1 MRPVPALLA
10 LALLAGC
17 GARDE
22 APRSELLAGAGA
34 AVEQPRAEFA
44 AATPAAAA
52 TDPAAPAVTAGW
64 LATFADAQL
73 DTLVAEALTG
83 SRDLA
88 GAVARL
94 EQAKSRARQ
103 AGADLGPTIGF
114 AAQANGSDSTAGA
127 SSQNGGAGLSLT
139 WEADIWGRV
148 ASGVAAEQARFQA
161 SALDYAWARESLA
174 ANVAKALFF
183 ARLCAAQE
191 ALASD
196 TTAQLD
202 RLVTIAQARQK
213 IGKAAADEV
222 ARAEAAAAEAKQR
235 QTGASAAREEAVR
248 SLEVL
253 LGRHPAATL
262 DVGSTLPAVPDAPPA
277 GLPSQLLE
285 RRPDLVAATRRVAAA
300 FNQVES
306 AKAARLPRLSLTA
319 GGGVASGEF
328 QGINAQGA
336 FWSLAGNLLG
346 PIYDGGRLKE
356 QVVIEQGKQQEALA
370 AYAQTALQAFQ
381 QVENGLG
388 TGARLAQRR
397 AQLATALTA
406 REQAVKAATAKRTVG
421 QVSDDVVIAATLDQ
435 LQTRALD
442 LSVQHDQLATRVA
455 LHLAL
460 GGGFA
465 APPATPDDTAP
476 ASKAIAK

>member
-1 MRPVPALLA
+1 MRCVPALIA
-10 LALLAGC
+10 IALLAGC
-17 GARDE
+17 GARE
-22 APRSELLAGAGA
+22 EPATPQLLAGAGA
-34 AVEQPRAEFA
+34 AVEQPRSSFA
-44 AATPAAAA
+44 AGN
-52 TDPAAPAVTAGW
+52 DPAAPAVTAGW
-64 LATFADAQL
+64 LATFGDAQL
-73 DTLVAEALTG
+73 DALVAEALAG
-83 SRDLA
+83 NRDLA
-88 GAVARL
+88 GATARL

-114 AAQANGSDSTAGA
+114 AAGASGSGASAGA
-127 SSQNGGAGLSLT
+127 ADLNQGSGAGLSLS
-139 WEADIWGRV
+139 WELDVWGRISSAV
-148 ASGVAAEQARFQA
+148 ASEQAKVEA
-161 SALDYAWARESLA
+161 TALDFAWARESLA
-174 ANVAKALFF
+174 ANVAKALFL

-191 ALASD
+191 ALGTETVA
-196 TTAQLD
+196 AFE
-202 RLVTIAQARQK
+202 RLAEIARAKEK

-222 ARAEAAAAEAKQR
+222 ARADAAAAEAKQR
-235 QTGASAAREEAVR
+235 LTGATAAREEAVR

-253 LGRHPAATL
+253 LGRYPEAKLAAGA
-262 DVGSTLPAVPDAPPA
+262 VLPAVPAAVPA

-285 RRPDLVAATRRVAAA
+285 RRPDIVAATRRVAAA

-306 AKAARLPRLSLTA
+306 AKAARLPRLSITA
-319 GGGVASGEF
+319 TGGVASGDF

-336 FWSLAGNLLG
+336 FWSLVGNFMG

-397 AQLATALTA
+397 EQLATSVAA
-406 REQAVKAATAKRTVG
+406 RDQAVKAATAKRTIG
-421 QVSDDVVIAATLDQ
+421 QVGDDVVVAAQLEQ

-442 LSVQHDQLATRVA
+442 LAVQHDQLTARVG

-460 GGGFA
+460 GGGFE
-465 APPATPDDTAP
+465 APPATPDDSAP
-476 ASKAIAK
+476 ASKAIGK

>member
-1 MRPVPALLA
+1 MRFIPVVVSLVV
-10 LALLAGC
+10 LAGC

-22 APRSELLAGAGA
+22 APREELLAGAGA
-34 AVEQPRAEFA
+34 SVEKPRATFA
-44 AATPAAAA
+44 AD

-64 LATFADAQL
+64 LATFTDPQL
-73 DTLVAEALTG
+73 DALVAEAVIG
-83 SRDLA
+83 NRDLA
-88 GAVARL
+88 GAGARL
-94 EQAKSRARQ
+94 ELANSRARQ

-114 AAQANGSDSTAGA
+114 ASEGRATGSSGDAAST
-127 SSQNGGAGLSLT
+127 QGGAGLALS
-139 WEADIWGRV
+139 WELDVWGRV
-148 ASGVAAEQARFQA
+148 SSAVASETAKYQAT
-161 SALDYAWARESLA
+161 ALDFAWARESLA
-174 ANVAKALFF
+174 ANVARGLFF
-183 ARLCAAQE
+183 ARMCAGQE
-191 ALASD
+191 VLGQKTVAEFERLA
-196 TTAQLD
+196 A
-202 RLVTIAQARQK
+202 IAHAKEK

-222 ARAEAAAAEAKQR
+222 ARADAAAAESKQR
-235 QTGASAAREEAVR
+235 LTGATAAREEAVR

-253 LGRHPAATL
+253 LGRYPEAKL
-262 DVGSTLPAVPDAPPA
+262 DVGVLLPVVPPPPPA

-306 AKAARLPRLSLTA
+306 AKAARLPRLSITA
-319 GGGVASGEF
+319 TGGLVSGEF

-356 QVVIEQGKQQEALA
+356 QVVIEKGKQQEALA

-397 AQLATALTA
+397 EQLGISLTA
-406 REQAVKAATAKRTVG
+406 RGQALKAATAKRTIG
-421 QVSDDVVIAATLDQ
+421 QVGDDAVVAATLDQ
-435 LQTRALD
+435 LQTQALD
-442 LSVQHDQLATRVA
+442 LAIQHDQLGARVS
-455 LHLAL
+455 LYLAL
-460 GGGFA
+460 GGGFE

-476 ASKAIAK
+476 ATKAITKP